1 MATKSGLT
9 SAISTALS
17 IVITKAKVLLSLN
30 NLVNE
35 VYPNIITE
43 AYTNLVTTTTNTT
56 PIGTTRYYTTYWVKQ
71 GRRVSVFGNITNKTG
86 ASTSNEDYLT
96 INVGEFTPQL
106 VNNDFIANSLS
117 DNRNIRC
124 RISGNTIKVISS
136 LANNESI
143 SFQFSYNAKD

>member
-30 NLVNE
+30 NLIDA

-43 AYTNLVTTTTNTT
+43 AYTPLVTTTTNTT
-56 PIGTTRYYTTYWVKQ
+56 PIGTTHYYTTYWVKQ

-86 ASTSNEDYLT
+86 ASTSNEDYIT

-124 RISGNTIKVISS
+124 RISGNTIKVISA

>member
-30 NLVNE
+30 NLIDA

-56 PIGTTRYYTTYWVKQ
+56 PIGTTHYYTTYWVKQ
-71 GRRVSVFGNITNKTG
+71 GRRVSVFGDITNKTG

-106 VNNDFIANSLS
+106 VSNDFIANSLS

-124 RISGNTIKVISS
+124 RISGNTIKVISA

>member
-30 NLVNE
+30 NLIDA

-56 PIGTTRYYTTYWVKQ
+56 PIGTTHYYTTYWVKQ
-71 GRRVSVFGNITNKTG
+71 GRRVSVFGDITNKTG
-86 ASTSNEDYLT
+86 ASTSNEGYLT

-106 VNNDFIANSLS
+106 VSNDFIANSLS

-124 RISGNTIKVISS
+124 RISGNTIKVISA

>member
-30 NLVNE
+30 NLVDA

-56 PIGTTRYYTTYWVKQ
+56 PIGTTHYYTTYWVKQ

-86 ASTSNEDYLT
+86 ASTSNEDYIT

-106 VNNDFIANSLS
+106 VSNDFIANSLS

-124 RISGNTIKVISS
+124 RISGNTIKVISA

>member
-30 NLVNE
+30 NLIDA

-56 PIGTTRYYTTYWVKQ
+56 PIGTTHYYTTYWVKQ
-71 GRRVSVFGNITNKTG
+71 GRRVSVFGDITNKTG
-86 ASTSNEDYLT
+86 ASTSNEDYIT

-106 VNNDFIANSLS
+106 VSNDFIANSLS

-124 RISGNTIKVISS
+124 RISGNTIKVISA

>member
-30 NLVNE
+30 NLIDA

-56 PIGTTRYYTTYWVKQ
+56 PIGTTHYYTTYWVKQ
-71 GRRVSVFGNITNKTG
+71 GRRVSVFGDITNKTG

-106 VNNDFIANSLS
+106 VNNDFIANSFS

-124 RISGNTIKVISS
+124 RISGNTIKVISA

>member
-30 NLVNE
+30 NLIDA

-43 AYTNLVTTTTNTT
+43 AYTNLVTTTTNTA
-56 PIGTTRYYTTYWVKQ
+56 PIGTTHYYTTYWVKQ

-86 ASTSNEDYLT
+86 ASTSNEDYIT

-124 RISGNTIKVISS
+124 RISGNTIKVISA

>member
-30 NLVNE
+30 NLIDA

-56 PIGTTRYYTTYWVKQ
+56 PIGTTHYYTTYWVKQ

-86 ASTSNEDYLT
+86 ASTSNEDYIT

-124 RISGNTIKVISS
+124 RISGNTIKVISA

>member
-30 NLVNE
+30 NLIDA

-56 PIGTTRYYTTYWVKQ
+56 PIGTTHYYTTYWVKQ

-106 VNNDFIANSLS
+106 VSNDFIANSLS

-124 RISGNTIKVISS
+124 RISGNTIKVISA

>member
-1 MATKSGLT
+1 MATKSGLS

-30 NLVNE
+30 NLVDA

-56 PIGTTRYYTTYWVKQ
+56 PIGTTHYYTTYWVKQ

-86 ASTSNEDYLT
+86 ASTSNEDYIT

-124 RISGNTIKVISS
+124 RISGNTIKVISA